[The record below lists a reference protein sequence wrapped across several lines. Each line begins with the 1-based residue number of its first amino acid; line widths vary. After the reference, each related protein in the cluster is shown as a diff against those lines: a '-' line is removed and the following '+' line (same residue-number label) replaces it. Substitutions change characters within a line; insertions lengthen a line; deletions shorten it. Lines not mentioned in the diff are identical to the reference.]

1 MKVII
6 SESEKKSILK
16 MYGLLNEQS
25 SFQISIEGTQPVDN
39 TDWDL
44 VHGILG
50 SSRLDDDLERRVS
63 DKLKTG
69 NYMVEDVKI
78 SSAKQGNEIKTKGV
92 AYLRGVKQGETPH
105 KFFTTRGSIGGSYS
119 QRHDNQINGLV
130 DKLKNYYKGNVIMFG
145 PYEINVVGTGVN
157 FRQSFFAIDGGSS
170 QSTQSQQ
177 PITITGTT
185 EEDFRQKIKDG
196 TKGVSIDETNIV
208 IDADNFKLILN
219 PGKTKI
225 QGMTFIID
233 NISEDTLNK
242 RFKDN
247 IKYNNPTAVVEKSGK
262 NKNGYWWNLVIFK

>member
-92 AYLRGVKQGETPH
+92 VYLRGVKQGETPH

-170 QSTQSQQ
+170 QSTQIQQ

-196 TKGVSIDETNIV
+196 TKGVSIDENNIV

-242 RFKDN
+242 RFKDK
-247 IKYNNPTAVVEKSGK
+247 IKFNNPTAVVEKSGK
-262 NKNGYWWNLVIFK
+262 NKNGYWWNLVIF